1 MKVTVQTQPAFAR
14 RDIRRSARAFTIL
27 EVMIAAM
34 VMALTLTSSLQVLGY
49 GLRAIDT
56 ARYTTLAGQ
65 VLQSQMEKLRLLT
78 WTQMTLAT
86 GPMSTANS
94 TFTPNNGISSQ
105 VNNFFTIAP
114 GTTTHTPD
122 SCTQSIVYDPAY
134 DITTSGTTV
143 HTMVDITLTATWIGA
158 DGIQRTRTYYS
169 QYAHFGLSDM
179 FYTAH

>member
-1 MKVTVQTQPAFAR
+1 MKLTAQISPSSAR
-14 RDIRRSARAFTIL
+14 RGVRRSVRALTIL
-27 EVMIAAM
+27 EVMIATM
-34 VMALTLTSSLQVLGY
+34 VMVLTITSSLQVLGC

-65 VLQSQMEKLRLLT
+65 ILQSQMEKLRLLT

-86 GPMSTANS
+86 GPMASANS
-94 TFTPNNGISSQ
+94 TFTPDNGISSQ

-169 QYAHFGLSDM
+169 QYAHFGISDM